1 MTAVGPSELVLAPA
15 LLGLLA
21 WLLYWTFGTSKAGPN
36 RAGEGDGLLTVVG
49 VVPQREAAL
58 VLRSC
63 LSEAGLRS
71 TLSGSSADGFRVLV
85 FPADEAAA
93 RTVLSRNARG

>member
-1 MTAVGPSELVLAPA
+1 MGPSELVLAPA

-49 VVPQREAAL
+49 LVPQREAAV
-58 VLRSC
+58 VLRSR
-63 LSEAGLRS
+63 LSDAGLRS
-71 TLSGSSADGFRVLV
+71 TLSGSSTDGYRVLV

-93 RTVLSRNARG
+93 RTVLSRNALG